1 MNSVNQNTLLRI
13 ILLSMIAASSAI
25 VLAIQFT
32 YALSVN
38 EDCGPAH
45 VNITSSSHDIG
56 MPVGN
61 FTAPIDQGMPVG
73 NFTAP
78 IDQGMPVGNF
88 TAPIDQ
94 GMPVGNFTAPI
105 DQGMPVGN
113 FTAPIDHSLLVNI
126 MPTANSA
133 TIVNITSMGKE
144 STCIILATLTPQ

>member
-105 DQGMPVGN
+105 D
-113 FTAPIDHSLLVNI
+113 HSLLVNI

>member
-88 TAPIDQ
+88 TAPID
-94 GMPVGNFTAPI
+94 
-105 DQGMPVGN
+105 
-113 FTAPIDHSLLVNI
+113 HSLLVNI